1 MFICFSVFENFG
13 VRGFHDMAVYGTINK
28 LYLVSLRRTILIMD
42 RIQIALAKILIKR
55 DMLIPYTYRDIA
67 RKYNVCEATL
77 RYYVKKYGDQ
87 QPRLDKFFLEKNSRT
102 IHPSRSHI

>member
-1 MFICFSVFENFG
+1 M
-13 VRGFHDMAVYGTINK
+13 Y
-28 LYLVSLRRTILIMD
+28 
-42 RIQIALAKILIKR
+42 RIQIALAEIQIKR

-87 QPRLDKFFLEKNSRT
+87 QPRLDHFFLDMNSSTRVGCPF
-102 IHPSRSHI
+102 IRNFFAKKWCFCASLPIYRRGSP